1 MPSATFNRIILRTV
15 LRDVYPMVM
24 RLIAVPDYLHLI
36 DFDDLFHALLGWQ
49 GSSGFAFRIQGGE
62 YNSFRRTTRSKKLS
76 DFQLHRQEK
85 FLYTIDTLDQWEES
99 STKSG
104 GTPPVS
110 HPLRGQ

>member
-1 MPSATFNRIILRTV
+1 MPRSPLV
-15 LRDVYPMVM
+15 
-24 RLIAVPDYLHLI
+24 
-36 DFDDLFHALLGWQ
+36 
-49 GSSGFAFRIQGGE
+49 SS
-62 YNSFRRTTRSKKLS
+62 TTRSKKLS